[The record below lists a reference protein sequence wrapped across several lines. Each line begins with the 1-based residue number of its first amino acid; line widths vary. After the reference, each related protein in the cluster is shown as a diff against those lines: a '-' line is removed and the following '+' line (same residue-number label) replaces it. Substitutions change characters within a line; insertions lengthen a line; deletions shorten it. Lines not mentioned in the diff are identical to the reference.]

1 MVRPMLFPNLGH
13 SLTASLVHLSST
25 LQADPGGPANPD
37 APKLDPV
44 QLVLHASI
52 PVKAVLVIL
61 ALFSVACW
69 VVIGAKALHL
79 SRARSESDRFLKTFD
94 QATSF
99 DALAQGIAAFRGS
112 PYARVFAVGYDEMNR
127 MSGGK
132 EHQRLGEMEGQ
143 HVESATRRAAA
154 KEVTHLESWM
164 SLLGTIGSTS
174 PFIGLFGTVYGIMD
188 AFLSIGNQ
196 GNANLPVVA
205 PKIAEALIAT
215 AIGLVAAIPAV
226 MAYNY
231 FARKVQ
237 GLADNLESF
246 ALDVAARAK
255 LGGI

>member
-1 MVRPMLFPNLGH
+1 
-13 SLTASLVHLSST
+13 
-25 LQADPGGPANPD
+25 
-37 APKLDPV
+37 
-44 QLVLHASI
+44 LVL
-52 PVKAVLVIL
+52 LIL

-69 VVIGAKALHL
+69 IVIGAKALHL
-79 SRARSESDRFLKTFD
+79 SRARGESERFLKTFD
-94 QATSF
+94 QATNF

-112 PYARVFAVGYDEMNR
+112 PYARIFAVGYDEMNR
-127 MSGGK
+127 MAPQGK
-132 EHQRLGEMEGQ
+132 EHARLGEAESA

-164 SLLGTIGSTS
+164 ALLGTIGSTS

-196 GNANLPVVA
+196 GNANLPVIA

-215 AIGLVAAIPAV
+215 AMGLVAAIPAV

-231 FARKVQ
+231 FARKVT
-237 GLADNLESF
+237 GLADNLEGF

-255 LGGI
+255 LGGV

>member
-1 MVRPMLFPNLGH
+1 MHPLLR
-13 SLTASLVHLSST
+13 ASLLTLSDA
-25 LQADPGGPANPD
+25 LQPSGGAPAPDGGP
-37 APKLDPV
+37 PKLDPV

-61 ALFSVACW
+61 VVFSVACW
-69 VVIGAKALHL
+69 IVIGAKALHIA
-79 SRARSESDRFLKTFD
+79 RARGESRRFVKAFD
-94 QATSF
+94 EAKDF
-99 DALAQGIAAFRGS
+99 DELAQGLAAFRGS
-112 PYARVFAVGYDEMNR
+112 PFARIFAVGFDEMNR
-127 MSGGK
+127 VTGGG
-132 EHQRLGEMEGQ
+132 RGQ
-143 HVESATRRAAA
+143 ALSDAQWTHVESATRRAAA
-154 KEVTHLESWM
+154 QEVTHLESWM

-196 GNANLPVVA
+196 QNANLPVVA

-231 FARKVQ
+231 FARRVGQ
-237 GLADNLESF
+237 VADVMDGF
-246 ALDVAARAK
+246 AADVAARAR